1 MWTRGNLTEPNFIAL
16 NKQFYTKIPQPP
28 SAVVTLFAIRF
39 ASSSA
44 AGVMG

>member
-1 MWTRGNLTEPNFIAL
+1 MWTRETSL
-16 NKQFYTKIPQPP
+16 NQTLSPLINSSTPKIPQPP